1 MTSLVLP
8 LPKHAP
14 PAVELEA
21 PAPAPQAKAV
31 PPQGKRKGWVPRS
44 IADFGGGGAFPEV
57 HVAQYPLDMGRK
69 AGGSGSQVLA
79 LTSDGTGK
87 ARHDMVATVGQRD
100 GKHIVSARDSLK
112 AKHLSEE
119 ELAKPDGNQAAENSA
134 RTMLA
139 LSEQMAAKVGPPSP
153 PTPARTSPQPAP
165 GPEPEPEP
173 GA

>member
-1 MTSLVLP
+1 
-8 LPKHAP
+8 
-14 PAVELEA
+14 
-21 PAPAPQAKAV
+21 
-31 PPQGKRKGWVPRS
+31 
-44 IADFGGGGAFPEV
+44 
-57 HVAQYPLDMGRK
+57 
-69 AGGSGSQVLA
+69 
-79 LTSDGTGK
+79 
-87 ARHDMVATVGQRD
+87 MVATVGQRD

-153 PTPARTSPQPAP
+153 PTPAHTSPQPGP